1 MIRFQHLSHAFDGV
15 PVIQNFSLGIEKS
28 EVLAF
33 IGSNGCGKST
43 LMQML
48 VGRVI
53 PQEGKIS
60 CDVPLTHKIGM
71 VFQDYRQH
79 LLPYRSARQ
88 NILFPL
94 ELTHIPKAVQDA
106 KLADLLELIEAPFNL
121 GAYPY
126 TLSGGQAQLVSL
138 LRALIIDPKLLI
150 LDEPFSALDYQ
161 TTIRLQTTMLKV
173 VEHLK
178 LTTLLISHNIEEAI
192 MMADRLVILTP
203 RPMRIHTILPIN
215 LPRPRNLNMI
225 GTAPFAQLQKQ
236 AIQAFQTTV
245 A

>member
-1 MIRFQHLSHAFDGV
+1 
-15 PVIQNFSLGIEKS
+15 
-28 EVLAF
+28 
-33 IGSNGCGKST
+33 
-43 LMQML
+43 
-48 VGRVI
+48 
-53 PQEGKIS
+53 
-60 CDVPLTHKIGM
+60 
-71 VFQDYRQH
+71 
-79 LLPYRSARQ
+79 
-88 NILFPL
+88 
-94 ELTHIPKAVQDA
+94 
-106 KLADLLELIEAPFNL
+106 
-121 GAYPY
+121 
-126 TLSGGQAQLVSL
+126 
-138 LRALIIDPKLLI
+138 
-150 LDEPFSALDYQ
+150 
-161 TTIRLQTTMLKV
+161 MLKV